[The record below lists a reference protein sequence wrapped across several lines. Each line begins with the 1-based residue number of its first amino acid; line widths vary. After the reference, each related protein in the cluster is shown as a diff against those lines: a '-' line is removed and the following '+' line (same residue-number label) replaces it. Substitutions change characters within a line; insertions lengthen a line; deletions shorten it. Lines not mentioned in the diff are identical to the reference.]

1 VTKVF
6 KEKYLKQKIVI
17 GSRGSELALWQANFI
32 KREIEKRNKNVRV
45 EINIIKTKGDKI
57 LDVALSKI
65 GDKSLFTKE
74 LEVEL
79 LAKRI
84 DLAVHSLKDLQT
96 QIPAGLKLAAVTKRH
111 EVEDVLIARKKG
123 MTIQSLPEYGVVAT
137 GSLRRRSQLLHLRPD
152 LTVLDLRGNVASRI
166 QKFLESEWDA
176 IILARAGVERLNLE
190 KHISSFIPKEDIL
203 PAVGQ
208 GALGIEIHENNKVV
222 EEIIKSLHHDET
234 YKAVIAE
241 RSLLRALE
249 GGCQVPIGAFAEVKS
264 SGLYLEAVVG
274 SLDGS
279 ITYRKK
285 LRGSKNDPEKLGK
298 TLAKDLLKAGAKQIL
313 KEVYQTA
320 RAK

>member
-1 VTKVF
+1 MQ
-6 KEKYLKQKIVI
+6 EMNLKQKIII
-17 GSRGSELALWQANFI
+17 GSRGSELALWQANYI
-32 KREIEKRNKNVRV
+32 KRELEKKNRNVRV

-79 LAKRI
+79 YAKRI

-123 MTIQSLPEYGVVAT
+123 MTIKSLPEFAVVAT
-137 GSLRRRSQLLHLRPD
+137 GSLRRRAQLLHFRPD
-152 LTVLDLRGNVASRI
+152 ITIIDLRGNVPSRI
-166 QKFLESEWDA
+166 KKFLESEWDA
-176 IILARAGVERLNLE
+176 IILARAGVERLNLK
-190 KHISSFIPKEDIL
+190 KHISSFIPKEEIL

-208 GALGIEIHENNKVV
+208 GALGIEIREDNKAV
-222 EEIIKSLHHDET
+222 EEIIKSLHHEET

-241 RSLLRALE
+241 RALLSTLE
-249 GGCQVPIGAFAEVKS
+249 GGCQVPIGAFAEVKP
-264 SGLYLEAVVG
+264 SGLYLDAVVG

-285 LRGSKNDPEKLGK
+285 MRGSKNDPEKLGK
-298 TLAKDLLKAGAKQIL
+298 TLAKDLLKAGAKEIL
-313 KEVYQTA
+313 NEVYQTA
-320 RAK
+320 RTK

>member
-1 VTKVF
+1 MTKVF

-32 KREIEKRNKNVRV
+32 KSEIEKKNKNVRV

-111 EVEDVLIARKKG
+111 NVEDVLIARKKG
-123 MTIQSLPEYGVVAT
+123 MTIQSLPEFGVVAT

-152 LTVLDLRGNVASRI
+152 LTILDLRGNVPSRI

-176 IILARAGVERLNLE
+176 IILARAGVERLNLK

-222 EEIIKSLHHDET
+222 EEIVKSLHHDET

-264 SGLYLEAVVG
+264 SGLYLDAVVG

-285 LRGSKNDPEKLGK
+285 LRGSKSDPEKLGK

>member
-1 VTKVF
+1 M
-6 KEKYLKQKIVI
+6 KQKIVI
-17 GSRGSELALWQANFI
+17 GSRGSEFALWQANHI
-32 KREIEKRNKNVRV
+32 KREIEKKSKKVRV
-45 EINIIKTKGDKI
+45 EIIIIKTKGDKI

-96 QIPAGLKLAAVTKRH
+96 QIPDGLKLAAVTKRH

-123 MTIQSLPEYGVVAT
+123 MTIQSLPEFGVVAT

-152 LTVLDLRGNVASRI
+152 LTVLDLRGNVPSRI

-176 IILARAGVERLNLE
+176 IILARAGVERLNLK
-190 KHISSFIPKEDIL
+190 KHISSFIPKEEIL

-208 GALGIEIHENNKVV
+208 GALGIEIHEDNKVV
-222 EEIIKSLHHDET
+222 NEILKSLHHDET

-249 GGCQVPIGAFAEVKS
+249 GGCQVPIGAFAEVKP
-264 SGLYLEAVVG
+264 SGLYLDAVVG

-298 TLAKDLLKAGAKQIL
+298 TLAKDLLKAGAKEIL

-320 RAK
+320 RLK

>member
-1 VTKVF
+1 M
-6 KEKYLKQKIVI
+6 KQKIII

-32 KREIEKRNKNVRV
+32 KREIEKKNKNVKV

-123 MTIQSLPEYGVVAT
+123 MTISKLPENAKVAT

-152 LTVLDLRGNVASRI
+152 ISVFDLRGNVPSRI

-176 IILARAGVERLNLE
+176 IILARAGVERLNLK

-208 GALGIEIHENNKVV
+208 GALGIEIHKDNKVV
-222 EEIIKSLHHDET
+222 EEIVKSLHHVDT
-234 YKAVIAE
+234 YKAVLAE
-241 RSLLRALE
+241 RALLRALE

-264 SGLYLEAVVG
+264 SGLYLDAVVG

-279 ITYRKK
+279 VTYRKK

-313 KEVYQTA
+313 KEVYETA

>member
-1 VTKVF
+1 
-6 KEKYLKQKIVI
+6 LKQKIVI
-17 GSRGSELALWQANFI
+17 GSRGSELALWQANYI
-32 KREIEKRNKNVRV
+32 KRELEKKNRSVKV

-74 LEVEL
+74 LEIEL

-111 EVEDVLIARKKG
+111 EVEDVLIARRKG
-123 MTIQSLPEYGVVAT
+123 ITIQSLPDYAVVAT

-152 LTVLDLRGNVASRI
+152 ITILDLRGNVPSRI

-176 IILARAGVERLNLE
+176 IILARAGVERLNL
-190 KHISSFIPKEDIL
+190 KKYISSFISKEDIL

-208 GALGIEIHENNKVV
+208 GALGIEIHEDNKVV

-241 RSLLRALE
+241 RALLRALE
-249 GGCQVPIGAFAEVKS
+249 GGCQVPIGAFAEVKP
-264 SGLYLEAVVG
+264 SGLYLDAVVG

-285 LRGSKNDPEKLGK
+285 LRGSKNDPDKLGK
-298 TLAKDLLKAGAKQIL
+298 TLAKDLLKAGAKEIL
-313 KEVYQTA
+313 NEVYQTE
-320 RAK
+320 RKK

>member
-1 VTKVF
+1 M
-6 KEKYLKQKIVI
+6 KQKII
-17 GSRGSELALWQANFI
+17 LGSRGSELALWQANYI
-32 KREIEKRNKNVRV
+32 KHEIEKKNKNVSV

-123 MTIQSLPEYGVVAT
+123 MSIQSLPEFGVVAT

-152 LTVLDLRGNVASRI
+152 LTIIDLRGNVPSRI

-176 IILARAGVERLNLE
+176 IILARAGVERLNLK
-190 KHISSFIPKEDIL
+190 KHISSYIPKEDIL

-208 GALGIEIHENNKVV
+208 GALGIEIHEDNKVV
-222 EEIIKSLHHDET
+222 EEMLQSLHHKDT
-234 YKAVIAE
+234 YNAVLAE

-264 SGLYLEAVVG
+264 SGLYLDAVVG

-298 TLAKDLLKAGAKQIL
+298 TLAKDLLKAGAKEIL